1 VRFFGQKAIALR
13 ISGHKDATGMT
24 WGGQIEIAS
33 RLVFGYDPML
43 PAILKK
49 SLNLDDNQSEAVVK
63 DLLALHYSIPYQVLP
78 LQDCVDLALL
88 LIRTTINAQALA
100 VGTRGV
106 GGMIEV
112 ATITRTGKLDFV
124 QRKKI
129 RGEHQTGR
137 G

>member
-1 VRFFGQKAIALR
+1 
-13 ISGHKDATGMT
+13 MT

-100 VGTRGV
+100 VGIRGV

-124 QRKKI
+124 QRKEI
-129 RGEHQTGR
+129 RGER
-137 G
+137 